1 MAETTGGI
9 VKAEGLGDGLVPVR
23 WSHRQAALDDAT
35 RHTQGGKALEAGTFE
50 AGMDRRRFLGYAGAV
65 LAGAGLS
72 GRALRALA
80 GTDGGAKP
88 NFVIIFCD
96 DMGYGDVGCFGSKIN
111 RTPSIDRMAAEGT
124 RFTSF
129 YVASGVCSPSRSSLM
144 TGCYPRRV
152 NMDVDA
158 TGLCVLF
165 PVSPKGLNPSEIT
178 IAEILREQGYATACI
193 GKWHLGDQPE
203 FLPTRQGFD
212 SFYGLPYP
220 NDMGGKPGTNRP
232 PLPLMRDEEVIEAPA
247 DQDTLTRRYTE
258 EAVKFIR
265 ANKDRPFFLYL
276 PHTMP
281 HMPLHVSDAFRGKSA
296 NGLYGDAIEE
306 IDWSVGRV
314 LETLKDL
321 GLDER
326 TLVIF
331 TSDNGATG
339 GEGRSNRPLRGQKG
353 STWEGGMREPC
364 VMRWSGRIPP
374 GAVCDELACTMDL
387 LPTFAYLAG
396 TKPPADRIIDGQDI
410 RPLLVGRKE
419 GWTPREAFYYY
430 QMDQLQA
437 VRSGQWKLHLPMKLK
452 KRNWAELEPDSPLRL
467 YDLQADIGEQRN
479 VADRHPDIVE
489 RLTALA
495 EKAREDLGDVD
506 RPGKNQRPAG
516 LAPHPSPRVLS
527 PK

>member
-1 MAETTGGI
+1 MEHESDLFMSLRGVSRRSNLHPHDGRLLRFARNDMVM
-9 VKAEGLGDGLVPVR
+9 VKR
-23 WSHRQAALDDAT
+23 
-35 RHTQGGKALEAGTFE
+35 
-50 AGMDRRRFLGYAGAV
+50 GMDRRGFLGYAGAV
-65 LAGAGLS
+65 LAGTGLS

-80 GTDGGAKP
+80 GAEGGAKP

-96 DMGYGDVGCFGSKIN
+96 DLGYGDVGCFGSTKN
-111 RTPSIDRMAAEGT
+111 RTPNVDRLAAEGT

-129 YVASGVCSPSRSSLM
+129 YVASGVCTPSRASLM

-158 TGLCVLF
+158 AGLGVLL

-178 IAEILREQGYATACI
+178 IAEILRGQGYATACI
-193 GKWHLGDQPE
+193 GKWHLGDQLE

-212 SFYGLPYP
+212 YYFGIPYS
-220 NDMGGKPGTNRP
+220 NDMGTQSGTNRP
-232 PLPLMRDEEVIEAPA
+232 PLPLMRNEEVIEAPA
-247 DQDTLTRRYTE
+247 DQDTLTRRYAE
-258 EAVKFIR
+258 EAIRFIG
-265 ANKDRPFFLYL
+265 ANKHRPFFVYL
-276 PHTMP
+276 PHAMP
-281 HMPLHVSDAFRGKSA
+281 HLPWHVSDAFRGKSA

-306 IDWSVGRV
+306 IDWSVGRI
-314 LETLKDL
+314 LGALQEL

-326 TLVIF
+326 TLVVF
-331 TSDNGATG
+331 TSDNGAMG
-339 GEGRSNRPLRGQKG
+339 LEGCSNRPLRGQKA

-364 VMRWSGRIPP
+364 VMRWPGKIPA
-374 GAVCDELACTMDL
+374 GVTRDELACTMDL

-396 TKPPADRIIDGQDI
+396 GKPPGDRIIDGQDI
-410 RPLLVGRKE
+410 RPLLFGRKE
-419 GWTPREAFYYY
+419 GWAPREAFYYY

-437 VRSGQWKLHLPMKLK
+437 VRSGKWKLHLPLKQK
-452 KRNWAELEPDSPLRL
+452 KRPWAEPEPDSPAQL
-467 YDLQADIGEQRN
+467 YDLQADIGETNN

-516 LAPHPSPRVLS
+516 SVPHPSPRILP